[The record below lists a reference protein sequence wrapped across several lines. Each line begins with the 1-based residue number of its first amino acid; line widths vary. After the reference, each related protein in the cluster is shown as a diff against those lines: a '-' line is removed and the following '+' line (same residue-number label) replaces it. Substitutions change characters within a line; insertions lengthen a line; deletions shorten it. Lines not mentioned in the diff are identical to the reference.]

1 MQLGYVIGVIV
12 RIILLDDLLDEE
24 EVKDK
29 QGLSQMVMIGPKRP
43 LK

>member
-29 QGLSQMVMIGPKRP
+29 QGLRMVMIGPKRP